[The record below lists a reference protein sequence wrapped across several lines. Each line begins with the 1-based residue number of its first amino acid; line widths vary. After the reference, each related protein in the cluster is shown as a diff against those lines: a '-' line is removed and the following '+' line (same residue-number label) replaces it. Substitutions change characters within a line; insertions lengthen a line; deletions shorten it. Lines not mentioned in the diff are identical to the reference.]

1 MMFFCMMCMGSV
13 CVCVISE
20 DQQAECSQLAAASS
34 NLWSCFIL
42 SLAEADQRE
51 TREIREIS
59 FGDLGLYSEVKKL
72 RKHMNFS

>member
-1 MMFFCMMCMGSV
+1 MIMFHP
-13 CVCVISE
+13 
-20 DQQAECSQLAAASS
+20 L
-34 NLWSCFIL
+34 
-42 SLAEADQRE
+42 LAEADQRE